1 MPHGLTACLK
11 VIFENLF
18 FVLSAMAG
26 PGLIKILLSSDV
38 GTVSV
43 GEVCAAFASYSNKA
57 AFPPGQIADLDT
69 AIIAVCDDLYPEHCA
84 HFFSQF
90 SVQCCSCQ
98 AIGKISVPLFDS
110 LLVVHAQG
118 GSIDLN
124 TMLNS
129 RNPRLALDRDDVG
142 FSHVPHCSNHDQ
154 LDSDEVKRG
163 LLFTLKIT
171 SPLGQLPSVTQ
182 VGVLIVQGG
191 PPHHFLVSERTHQEQ
206 VLIYANLQGYKWI
219 RVNQLKPKSRAW
231 GFIFRR
237 HDYQPYSFQPEQYKV
252 IAPSTLNE
260 ADQSKLS
267 KVTKPAKKVPIGVN
281 ASKYSNT
288 PKPKKVPPGPS
299 RVPSQVNKAPPPRL
313 ASPQAA
319 QDNANQPDAAVVHV
333 CATDQSPVIDQ
344 RGCPTTDPLAVE
356 QQNPNVCPSHGD
368 AQDDSLPNE
377 IIYPKVGTE
386 ANKPVDWIADDVLLD
401 KNFLA
406 HPDCAN
412 VATAKSNAYPREKDA
427 SPPKR
432 TKFSESHPY
441 AIISLFDGV
450 GSAMPAVIKAIGF
463 APSIVIAAECDPI
476 LRQIVGEQFHFRT
489 DGRWSKTIQHTS
501 AIYVDDV
508 RKLLADKCRVL
519 REAFAIAGP
528 QCCWIVIAGSPC
540 QDLTLAGPLGGLLGL
555 TGPCSSLFY
564 YVHVI
569 LWFLQMNYPIELIR
583 FLLENA
589 GTMLDIHRKAILR
602 ALGLNLET
610 TVALIQSIHMA
621 SSGTSSSFVIIM
633 TVPQLPKQRF

>member
-18 FVLSAMAG
+18 LAMAG

-154 LDSDEVKRG
+154 LNLDEVKHG

-260 ADQSKLS
+260 ADQSKMS
-267 KVTKPAKKVPIGVN
+267 KVTKPAKLYPLELMP
-281 ASKYSNT
+281 ANT
-288 PKPKKVPPGPS
+288 PTHPS
-299 RVPSQVNKAPPPRL
+299 
-313 ASPQAA
+313 
-319 QDNANQPDAAVVHV
+319 
-333 CATDQSPVIDQ
+333 
-344 RGCPTTDPLAVE
+344 
-356 QQNPNVCPSHGD
+356 
-368 AQDDSLPNE
+368 
-377 IIYPKVGTE
+377 
-386 ANKPVDWIADDVLLD
+386 
-401 KNFLA
+401 
-406 HPDCAN
+406 
-412 VATAKSNAYPREKDA
+412 
-427 SPPKR
+427 PKR
-432 TKFSESHPY
+432 CH
-441 AIISLFDGV
+441 L
-450 GSAMPAVIKAIGF
+450 
-463 APSIVIAAECDPI
+463 AP
-476 LRQIVGEQFHFRT
+476 
-489 DGRWSKTIQHTS
+489 
-501 AIYVDDV
+501 
-508 RKLLADKCRVL
+508 
-519 REAFAIAGP
+519 
-528 QCCWIVIAGSPC
+528 
-540 QDLTLAGPLGGLLGL
+540 
-555 TGPCSSLFY
+555 
-564 YVHVI
+564 
-569 LWFLQMNYPIELIR
+569 
-583 FLLENA
+583 
-589 GTMLDIHRKAILR
+589 
-602 ALGLNLET
+602 
-610 TVALIQSIHMA
+610 
-621 SSGTSSSFVIIM
+621 
-633 TVPQLPKQRF
+633 QRFRHKLIKHQHPALPAYRLHRTIPTSRMPQSYRYAQLTNRL